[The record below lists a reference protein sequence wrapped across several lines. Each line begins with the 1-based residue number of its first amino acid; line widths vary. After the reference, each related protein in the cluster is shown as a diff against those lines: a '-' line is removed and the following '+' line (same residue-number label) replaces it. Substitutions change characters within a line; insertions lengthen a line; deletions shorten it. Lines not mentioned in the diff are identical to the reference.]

1 MKGQKI
7 NKKVEYDQCE
17 YKVLQEQYKV
27 LQEHT
32 GVALTF
38 SWPGSKRKAA
48 PSKHKEQHVCLACV
62 AEAFL

>member
-17 YKVLQEQYKV
+17 YKVLQE
-27 LQEHT
+27 HT

-38 SWPGSKRKAA
+38 SWPGSKREAA
-48 PSKHKEQHVCLACV
+48 LSKHKEQHVCLACV